1 MRCLQP
7 PLLAVPEGDWFCP
20 RCAAA
25 IGQTYDSSRGAGPAA
40 APRPE
45 ARGTPSPQPE
55 TRPAEAQDELAR
67 APAKTQRRV
76 AVRSAPPLRSTED
89 EAEAVEATACATC
102 GSTEDAPGS
111 NDILLCDACDA
122 GYHMRCL
129 QPPLEAVPEGDWFC
143 AQCAAARGGSPA
155 CAAGVRMPAG
165 WEAVPL
171 LWSIAFVWPK
181 GAPFTE
187 TLSGQTGG
195 RGALNAPLGTCL

>member
-1 MRCLQP
+1 MDPCAGGGAVLVAALHLGASLALGADTDVDALVAAEDALRRQRARTSPSRCS
-7 PLLAVPEGDWFCP
+7 D
-20 RCAAA
+20 
-25 IGQTYDSSRGAGPAA
+25 D
-40 APRPE
+40 
-45 ARGTPSPQPE
+45 
-55 TRPAEAQDELAR
+55 D
-67 APAKTQRRV
+67 
-76 AVRSAPPLRSTED
+76 
-89 EAEAVEATACATC
+89 AEAVEATVCATC
-102 GSTEDAPGS
+102 GSAEDEPGS

-171 LWSIAFVWPK
+171 LWSVAFVWPK

-187 TLSGQTGG
+187 TLNGQTGG
-195 RGALNAPLGTCL
+195 RRALNASLGICL